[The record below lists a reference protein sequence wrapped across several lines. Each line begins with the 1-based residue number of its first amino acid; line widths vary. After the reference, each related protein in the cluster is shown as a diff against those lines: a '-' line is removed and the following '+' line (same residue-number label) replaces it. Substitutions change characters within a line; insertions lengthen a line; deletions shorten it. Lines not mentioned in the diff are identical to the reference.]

1 MAGKGLHLG
10 VEDAGGRLDNADS
23 LVVGLKGV
31 ESILAVPD
39 NGGKVELEVLG
50 VHLGLE
56 AVGQAGAA

>member
-10 VEDAGGRLDNADS
+10 VEDAGGCLDNADS